1 MTTKVQ
7 QLLESF
13 DRLPEPEKREAATE
27 ILRRSLELDSPVLD
41 DQALVENAEALFL
54 QLDKQEAADGST

>member
-1 MTTKVQ
+1 MTTKVR

-27 ILRRSLELDSPVLD
+27 ILRRSLELDSPVVD
-41 DQALVENAEALFL
+41 DHALVENAEALFL
-54 QLDKQEAADGST
+54 QLDKQEAADGSA